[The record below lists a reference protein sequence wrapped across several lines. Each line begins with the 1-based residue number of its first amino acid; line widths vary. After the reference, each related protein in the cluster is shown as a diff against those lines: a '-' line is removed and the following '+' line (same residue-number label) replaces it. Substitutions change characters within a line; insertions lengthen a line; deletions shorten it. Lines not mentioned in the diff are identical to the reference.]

1 MGFGD
6 DDELLLLRLL
16 LLLLLLRRAEDQFSV
31 FGFEAVGVILCEEMQ
46 APAAVNSHRMALCSK
61 QVRCITMEVLCVCY
75 IQPPRLLPLVLIQ
88 FRTGSA
94 PALHML
100 RTRPNFQILT
110 FSFAAFLGV

>member
-1 MGFGD
+1 
-6 DDELLLLRLL
+6 
-16 LLLLLLRRAEDQFSV
+16 
-31 FGFEAVGVILCEEMQ
+31 MQ
-46 APAAVNSHRMALCSK
+46 APAAVNSHEMALYSK

-100 RTRPNFQILT
+100 RTRPNFHILT
-110 FSFAAFLGV
+110 LPLKVGRSEPNTSFGIRRCAGIDAGAATISSAYGVAELARISGSVLN